1 MRRHLR
7 WSIYAGLISA
17 FMLLS
22 LAAVAIAGQFEDA
35 ATAEASGDY
44 ATALK
49 IFRQLADSGKLHSA
63 V

>member
-1 MRRHLR
+1 
-7 WSIYAGLISA
+7 
-17 FMLLS
+17 MLLS